1 MRFWLWFAASLK
13 FLIPFAALAALG
25 ERLAAQLPVTVV
37 AEFST
42 LSDLKPAL
50 TVRASVTDQLSCT

>member
-1 MRFWLWFAASLK
+1 MVPVL
-13 FLIPFAALAALG
+13 LG
-25 ERLAAQLPVTVV
+25 PVTVV